1 MTSKGIKLL
10 VISFLHNQKVSCGC
24 ELFLAFFKSCWMCFK
39 LKFHPKVISAPTLDL
54 FSFQLS
60 SLWKHLRDFRREYKT
75 SSESGNSRSLN
86 QRKLPSCHNFV
97 TINGWVHSFSYI
109 KRMNFNWGKQKT
121 TRQQAWQ
128 LTLLSFEV
136 RQIWALFS
144 APKKVCNF
152 QKKVEFSIQ
161 PWKTK
166 NGKRR

>member
-39 LKFHPKVISAPTLDL
+39 LKFHPNKQVISAPTLDL

-75 SSESGNSRSLN
+75 SSESGNSSSLK
-86 QRKLPSCHNFV
+86 QRKLPLCNNFV
-97 TINGWVHSFSYI
+97 TIIGWVHSFSYI
-109 KRMNFNWGKQKT
+109 KIMNFNLGKPKT
-121 TRQQAWQ
+121 TWQQAWQ

-136 RQIWALFS
+136 RQMSFVFY
-144 APKKVCNF
+144 P
-152 QKKVEFSIQ
+152 QKSL
-161 PWKTK
+161 
-166 NGKRR
+166 